1 MDHTKKITNY
11 LEANLP
17 VFTQDLLEWLKIPS
31 ISTLPEY
38 KNDVHRAAEW
48 IQNKLAETGFDSP
61 ELIET
66 KGHPLVYA
74 HSVVDPA
81 QPTLLIY
88 GHYDVQPADPLEL
101 WKHPPFEPVIEDNNI
116 YARGASDDKGQI
128 MLVIAAL
135 KAWYAVH
142 GAHPINIKML
152 LEGEEEAGGASIADF
167 VPNNKE
173 KLAADGVL
181 ICDTH
186 MPSSDQ
192 PSLITGLRGILYTE
206 LKVNGAKTDLHSG
219 SYGGVAPNPIHALC
233 LMISQLKTE
242 DGKIQISELQDAIP
256 TPTPVEK
263 QFYQEDP
270 LDIEKALL
278 DEMGV
283 TDLVGESDY
292 PPLERLGVRPTL
304 EVHGIAGGFTADG
317 AKTVIPAEATAKISL
332 RIPPSFDPNEV
343 FNWLQKN
350 VNKIAPKGYEVQLTN
365 IHAGSGVDVNV
376 DNRFFEEALASLEA
390 TYKKSP
396 ILLKEGG
403 SIPIAAL
410 FDEELN
416 IPVVLMG
423 FALPDDNIHAPNEKF
438 NLQQF
443 SLGMKTVADYLGRLR
458 V

>member
-1 MDHTKKITNY
+1 MNNTTKLSKY

-17 VFTQDLLEWLKIPS
+17 EFTKDLVEWLKIPS
-31 ISTLPEY
+31 ISTLPEF
-38 KNDVHRAAEW
+38 KNNVHRAAEW
-48 IQNKLAETGFDSP
+48 IQDKLAETGFDAP

-66 KGHPLVYA
+66 DGHPLVYA
-74 HSVVDPA
+74 QSVIDPA

-101 WKHPPFEPVIEDNNI
+101 WNHPPFEPVIEDNDI

-128 MLVIAAL
+128 MLVVAAL

-142 GAHPINIKML
+142 GAPPINIKIL
-152 LEGEEEAGGASIADF
+152 LEGEEEAGGAAIAAF
-167 VPNNKE
+167 VPENKE
-173 KLAADGVL
+173 KLAADGLL

-192 PSLITGLRGILYTE
+192 PSLITGLRGIIYTE

-242 DGKIQISELQDAIP
+242 DGTIQIPELQDAIP
-256 TPTPVEK
+256 TPTPSEK
-263 QFYQEDP
+263 KFYKDDP
-270 LDIEKALL
+270 LDIEKALQN
-278 DEMGV
+278 EMGV
-283 TDLVGESDY
+283 SDLVGENNF
-292 PPLERLGVRPTL
+292 PPLERLGIRPTL

-317 AKTVIPAEATAKISL
+317 AKTVIPAEATAKISM
-332 RIPPSFDPNEV
+332 RIPPDLDPNKV
-343 FNWLQKN
+343 FNWLQNSVKR
-350 VNKIAPKGYEVQLTN
+350 IAPHGYKVQLTN
-365 IHAGSGVDVNV
+365 IHAGSGVDVDMN
-376 DNRFFEEALASLEA
+376 NRFFEEASASLESI
-390 TYKKSP
+390 YKTSP
-396 ILLKEGG
+396 ALLKEGG

-410 FDEELN
+410 FDQELQ

-443 SLGMKTVADYLGRLR
+443 LLGMKTVADYLGRLR